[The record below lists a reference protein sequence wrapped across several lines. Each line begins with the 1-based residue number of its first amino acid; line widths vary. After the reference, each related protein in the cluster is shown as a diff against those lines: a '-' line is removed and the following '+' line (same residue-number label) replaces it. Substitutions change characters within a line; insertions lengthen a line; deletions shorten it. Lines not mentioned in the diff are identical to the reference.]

1 MRPALLAA
9 LWVALALPASAREVT
24 PEDRETVAALIADFT
39 EVIEIGDM
47 PGLIGFIPPPMIT
60 TIAEA
65 NGIPEDTLMEI
76 LAGAMAQAMEG
87 VTVESFEMD
96 LAAGTDGETGA
107 GRPYIAIPT
116 TSVMLVDGAG
126 TATATSTTLA
136 LEDEGQWYI
145 TRIDDAT
152 QLAILRDTYP
162 DFEGIDFPAGT
173 MEFSE

>member
-9 LWVALALPASAREVT
+9 LLALAPPALAREVT
-24 PEDRETVAALIADFT
+24 PEDRETVAALIAEFT

-47 PGLIGFIPPPMIT
+47 PGLIGFIPPPLIT

-65 NGIPEDTLMEI
+65 NGIPEETLMD
-76 LAGAMAQAMEG
+76 LMAGAMAEAMDG
-87 VTVESFEMD
+87 VTIERFEMD
-96 LAAGTDGETGA
+96 LAAGTEGETGT

-116 TSVMLVDGAG
+116 TNVMQIDGAG

-136 LEDEGQWYI
+136 LEDEGTWYI

-152 QLAILRDTYP
+152 QLAILRDTFP

>member
-1 MRPALLAA
+1 MRHLLLSALIALASPAL
-9 LWVALALPASAREVT
+9 AREVT
-24 PEDRETVAALIADFT
+24 SEDRETVAALIADFT

-87 VTVESFEMD
+87 VTVERFEMD
-96 LAAGTDGETGA
+96 LAAGTEGETSA

-116 TSVMLVDGAG
+116 TNVMRIDGSG

-136 LEDEGQWYI
+136 LEDEGRWYI

-162 DFEGIDFPAGT
+162 DFAGIEFPAGT